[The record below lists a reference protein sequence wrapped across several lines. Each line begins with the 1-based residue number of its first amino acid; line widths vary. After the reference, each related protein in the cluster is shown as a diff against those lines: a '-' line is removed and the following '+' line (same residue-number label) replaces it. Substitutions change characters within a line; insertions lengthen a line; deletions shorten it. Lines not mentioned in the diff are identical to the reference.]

1 MSPIPPSQVS
11 YLWEQSNHLP
21 LLSRHSSSGISAGQ
35 KRLDAHE
42 LEGVDMEKEGLG
54 VVMAAVF
61 LAGEMAGSGVL
72 AMPAAMI
79 GTGHKMTTE

>member
-1 MSPIPPSQVS
+1 MSPTLPSQVS
-11 YLWEQSNHLP
+11 YLWEHPNPLP
-21 LLSRHSSSGISAGQ
+21 LLSHHSSSGISAGR
-35 KRLDAHE
+35 KRPDAHE

-79 GTGHKMTTE
+79 GTG